1 MKNPLLTLGFA
12 LIASLVH
19 AQPDGITWQ
28 TTFGGSEMDYAE
40 GVCAR
45 PQSGWLICGYSQS
58 VEGPFAGNQ
67 GGDDMYVAS
76 IASDGT
82 LEGIQLYGST
92 GFDRAESII
101 PVAGGGYAMIGRAGE
116 NDGDLNVDVTGSSDA
131 WFGMLDE
138 SLNLVSQLGFGGNSL
153 DEGMALIQTSD
164 GGFLLAGETISSD
177 DAFGPHLGSRDV
189 FLIKLSSD
197 LTTEWI
203 RSYGGSSIDAVED
216 VLEVEDGFVVAGES
230 QSTDLDLE
238 GNADGQKPWVF
249 KVDVS
254 GEVMWSTFF
263 GSNYTGG
270 KINTVHATETGGL
283 LLAGT
288 TSFESGQGARFGFV
302 ATMSSDGVL
311 LELDDYGTP
320 VDDYLEDLVVLED
333 GSMVGVGYTQGSFT
347 LGGIGGSDFWLLG
360 VDADFAF
367 GWQQVYGGS
376 GADGGYHILQDA
388 DGYLLVG
395 ASGTPD
401 GDILTNNGL
410 RDVTVLRVGEVVQV
424 PGCMDQAACNFN
436 ALATEDDGSCE
447 YVELH
452 AILGEQSPFSY
463 EPYVYSYPGAAGST
477 LEWVAE
483 GGAITEGQGTNEVYV
498 VWEETGMESLSVAET
513 TEEGCLGEVVEL
525 DIDVITE
532 VTDIE
537 RRGIRV
543 FPNPT
548 RGLVQIRFIGSHNSA
563 QSIQLRTLDG
573 KLVKEVTL
581 TGGTTMDCGWLEPG
595 TYLIQCGDFVDRL
608 LIVPSP

>member
-1 MKNPLLTLGFA
+1 MKNVLFTLSFA
-12 LIASLVH
+12 LVFSLIH
-19 AQPDGITWQ
+19 AQPDGIAWQ
-28 TTFGGSEMDYAE
+28 ATFGGSEMDYAE
-40 GVCAR
+40 GVCPR
-45 PQSGWLICGYSQS
+45 PEGGWLICGYSQS
-58 VEGPFAGNQ
+58 SEGLFAGNQ
-67 GGDDMYVAS
+67 GGDDMYIAS
-76 IASDGT
+76 ISSEGT
-82 LEGIQLYGST
+82 VEGIQLYGST

-116 NDGDLNVDVTGSSDA
+116 NDGDVNVDVTGSSDA

-164 GGFLLAGETISSD
+164 EGFLLAGETTSSD

-189 FLIKLSSD
+189 FLIKLFPD

-230 QSTDLDLE
+230 QSTDFDLE
-238 GNADGQKPWVF
+238 GNAEGQRPWVF
-249 KVDVS
+249 KVDGS

-263 GSNYTGG
+263 GSSYTGG
-270 KINTVHATETGGL
+270 KINTIHPTETGGM

-311 LELDDYGTP
+311 LELEDYGTQ

-360 VDADFAF
+360 VEVDLSF

-401 GDILTNNGL
+401 GDILANNGL
-410 RDVTVLRVGEVVQV
+410 LDVTVLRVGEVAQV
-424 PGCMDQAACNFN
+424 SGCTDELACNFD

-447 YVELH
+447 YVDLQ
-452 AILGEQSPFSY
+452 AIQGEQSPFSF
-463 EPYVYSYPGAAGST
+463 EPYVYSYLGGAGST
-477 LEWVAE
+477 FEWVVE
-483 GGAITEGQGTNEVYV
+483 GGVITEGQGANDVTVIWYED
-498 VWEETGMESLSVAET
+498 GMESLSVVET
-513 TEEGCLGEVVEL
+513 TEEGCVGEVVEL
-525 DIDVITE
+525 EIDVVTE
-532 VTDIE
+532 VGDLE
-537 RRGIRV
+537 HLGIRV
-543 FPNPT
+543 YPNPT
-548 RGLVQIRFIGSHNSA
+548 RGPVQIRFSGNFGSA
-563 QSIQLRTLDG
+563 QSLQLRTLGG
-573 KLVKEVTL
+573 KLMKEFAVA
-581 TGGTTMDCGWLEPG
+581 GPTTMDFGWLEPG
-595 TYLIQCGDFVDRL
+595 TYLIQCGDFIDRMIIL
-608 LIVPSP
+608 PSK

>member
-1 MKNPLLTLGFA
+1 
-12 LIASLVH
+12 
-19 AQPDGITWQ
+19 
-28 TTFGGSEMDYAE
+28 MDYAE
-40 GVCAR
+40 GVCHR
-45 PQSGWLICGYSQS
+45 PEGGWLICGYSQS
-58 VEGPFAGNQ
+58 AEGLFAGNQ
-67 GGDDMYVAS
+67 GGDDMYIAS
-76 IASDGT
+76 ISSAGT
-82 LEGIQLYGST
+82 LEGLQLYGST

-101 PVAGGGYAMIGRAGE
+101 PVAGGGYAMVGRAGE
-116 NDGDLNVDVTGSSDA
+116 NDGDLNVNVTGASDA

-153 DEGMALIQTSD
+153 DEGMALIQTSN
-164 GGFLLAGETISSD
+164 GGFLLAGETTSSD

-203 RSYGGSSIDAVED
+203 RSFGGSSIDDVED
-216 VLEVEDGFVVAGES
+216 VLEVEDGFVVAGAS
-230 QSTDLDLE
+230 QSTDFDLE
-238 GNADGQKPWVF
+238 GNGDGQKPWIF
-249 KVDVS
+249 KVDGS

-263 GSNYTGG
+263 GPTYDGG
-270 KINTVHATETGGL
+270 KINTIHSTETDGL

-311 LELDDYGTP
+311 LELEHYGTP
-320 VDDYLEDLVVLED
+320 VDDYLEDLIVLED
-333 GSMVGVGYTQGSFT
+333 GSLVGVGYTQGSFT
-347 LGGIGGSDFWLLG
+347 LGGIGGSDFWLMG
-360 VDADFAF
+360 VDADLAF

-410 RDVTVLRVGEVVQV
+410 SDITVLRVGEVVQV
-424 PGCMDQAACNFN
+424 SGCMDQAACNFN
-436 ALATEDDGSCE
+436 VFATEDDGSCE

-452 AILGEQSPFSY
+452 AIQGEQSPFSY

-477 LEWVAE
+477 FEWVSE
-483 GGAITEGQGTNEVYV
+483 GGVITDGQGTNEVVV
-498 VWEETGMESLSVAET
+498 VWEEGGMESLSVAET
-513 TEEGCLGEVVEL
+513 TEEDCLGEVVEL
-525 DIDVITE
+525 AIDVVTE
-532 VTDIE
+532 VSEIE

-548 RGLVQIRFIGSHNSA
+548 RGLVQFRFPINHNSSE
-563 QSIQLRTLDG
+563 SIQLRTLDG
-573 KLVKEVTL
+573 KLVREVTVS
-581 TGGTTMDCGWLEPG
+581 GATTIDCGSFEPG
-595 TYLIQCGDFVDRL
+595 TYVVQCGAFIDRL
-608 LIVPSP
+608 LILPSN

>member
-1 MKNPLLTLGFA
+1 MLTLYLA
-12 LIASLVH
+12 LIANLVY

-40 GVCAR
+40 GVCQR
-45 PQSGWLICGYSQS
+45 PEGGWLICGYSQS
-58 VEGPFAGNQ
+58 AEGLFAGNQ

-76 IASDGT
+76 IDSDGVV
-82 LEGIQLYGST
+82 EGIQLYGST

-116 NDGDLNVDVTGSSDA
+116 NDGDFNVDVTGSSDA
-131 WFGMLDE
+131 WFGILDE

-189 FLIKLSSD
+189 FLIKLSPD
-197 LTTEWI
+197 LTTHWI

-216 VLEVEDGFVVAGES
+216 LLEVEDGFVVAGES

-238 GNADGQKPWVF
+238 GNAEGQRPWVF
-249 KVDVS
+249 KVDGS

-263 GSNYTGG
+263 ALSYTGG
-270 KINTVHATETGGL
+270 KINTIHPTETGGL

-311 LELDDYGTP
+311 LELEDYGTS

-347 LGGIGGSDFWLLG
+347 LGGIGGSDFWLLS
-360 VDADFAF
+360 VEADLSF

-401 GDILTNNGL
+401 GDILANNGL
-410 RDVTVLRVGEVVQV
+410 LDVTVLRVGEVAQV
-424 PGCMDQAACNFN
+424 SGCTDELACNFD

-447 YVELH
+447 YVELQ
-452 AILGEQSPFSY
+452 AIQGEQSPFSF
-463 EPYVYSYPGAAGST
+463 EPYVYSYPGGAGST
-477 LEWVAE
+477 FEWVVE
-483 GGAITEGQGTNEVYV
+483 GGVITEGQGTNEVTV
-498 VWEETGMESLSVAET
+498 VWYEDGMESLSVVET
-513 TEEGCLGEVVEL
+513 TEEGCVGEVVEL
-525 DIDVITE
+525 EIDVVTE
-532 VTDIE
+532 VGDLE
-537 RRGIRV
+537 HLGIRV
-543 FPNPT
+543 YPNPT
-548 RGLVQIRFIGSHNSA
+548 RGLVQIRFSGNFGSA
-563 QSIQLRTLDG
+563 QSLQLRTLGG
-573 KLVKEVTL
+573 KLMKEIAVA
-581 TGGTTMDCGWLEPG
+581 GPTTMDFGWLEPG
-595 TYLIQCGDFVDRL
+595 TYLIQCGDFIDRMIIL
-608 LIVPSP
+608 PSK

>member
-12 LIASLVH
+12 VIASLVH

-45 PQSGWLICGYSQS
+45 PQGGWLICGYSQS
-58 VEGPFAGNQ
+58 AEGPFAGNQ

-116 NDGDLNVDVTGSSDA
+116 NDGDFNVDVTGSSDA

-153 DEGMALIQTSD
+153 DEGMVLIQTSD
-164 GGFLLAGETISSD
+164 GGFLLAGETTSSD

-203 RSYGGSSIDAVED
+203 RSFGGSSIDAVED

-249 KVDVS
+249 KVDGS

-367 GWQQVYGGS
+367 GWQQVYGEVALT
-376 GADGGYHILQDA
+376 ADTTFCKTLTAPVG
-388 DGYLLVG
+388 G

-436 ALATEDDGSCE
+436 ALATEDDGRASTSNCMPSRR
-447 YVELH
+447 
-452 AILGEQSPFSY
+452 ASPFSY

-477 LEWVAE
+477 FEWVAE
-483 GGAITEGQGTNEVYV
+483 GGSITEGQGTNEVYV

-548 RGLVQIRFIGSHNSA
+548 RGLVQTVSLKPTILQKAFNF
-563 QSIQLRTLDG
+563 
-573 KLVKEVTL
+573 EPW
-581 TGGTTMDCGWLEPG
+581 MENWLKK
-595 TYLIQCGDFVDRL
+595 
-608 LIVPSP
+608 SP